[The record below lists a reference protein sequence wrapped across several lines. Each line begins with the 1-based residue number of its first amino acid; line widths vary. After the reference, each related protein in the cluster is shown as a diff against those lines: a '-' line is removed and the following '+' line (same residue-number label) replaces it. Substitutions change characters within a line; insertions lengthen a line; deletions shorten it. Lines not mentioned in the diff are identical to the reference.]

1 VSVDLQD
8 LFIERG
14 LADIAGVAVMK
25 SCLKKCLLVVAIG
38 SGLLGCGGS
47 EEVATTESQRA
58 VYVDI
63 KTLQAVIGDVVKEPP
78 AVNPATGQRTLM
90 PALYCPKCLRWH
102 PLPPLDQ
109 INRTPNATKCSKTG
123 ATLTADGPWPE

>member
-1 VSVDLQD
+1 MNVYV
-8 LFIERG
+8 R
-14 LADIAGVAVMK
+14 K
-25 SCLKKCLLVVAIG
+25 YLLVVAIG
-38 SGLLGCGGS
+38 SGLLGCGRS
-47 EEVATTESQRA
+47 KEVATKELQRA

-63 KTLQAVIGDVVKEPP
+63 KTMQAVVGDVVKEPP

-123 ATLTADGPWPE
+123 AMLTAYGPWPE

>member
-1 VSVDLQD
+1 MKMSLRKS
-8 LFIERG
+8 LLAAMLLAG
-14 LADIAGVAVMK
+14 L
-25 SCLKKCLLVVAIG
+25 S
-38 SGLLGCGGS
+38 GCGAPD
-47 EEVATTESQRA
+47 EVETAVVQRA
-58 VYVDI
+58 VYVDT
-63 KTLQAVIGDVVKEPP
+63 KTLKAVVCDVVKDPP
-78 AVNPATGQRTLM
+78 AVNPVTGKRTLM

>member
-1 VSVDLQD
+1 MITNRVS
-8 LFIERG
+8 ISR
-14 LADIAGVAVMK
+14 
-25 SCLKKCLLVVAIG
+25 CLLVVAV
-38 SGLLGCGGS
+38 SSLAGCGGS
-47 EEVATTESQRA
+47 DEIPTVEVRRA
-58 VYVDI
+58 VYVDT
-63 KTLQAVIGDVVKEPP
+63 KTLKAMVCDVTNETP

>member
-1 VSVDLQD
+1 
-8 LFIERG
+8 
-14 LADIAGVAVMK
+14 MK

-63 KTLQAVIGDVVKEPP
+63 KTLQAVVGDVVKEPP

-90 PALYCPKCLRWH
+90 PALYCPKCLRCTRSLRSIRSIGH
-102 PLPPLDQ
+102 PTQPSVARPVQ
-109 INRTPNATKCSKTG
+109 R
-123 ATLTADGPWPE
+123 